1 MKQILQTERLY
12 LRELELSDAP
22 FIIQL
27 VNSPG
32 WLQYIGDRNIKD
44 IKQAE
49 DYLVNGPLKSYSEL
63 NYGLSLVALRNTH
76 LSIGMCGLLKRNY
89 LDHPDI
95 GFAFLPDAMGKG
107 YAFEITTALKQHAAT
122 QWGIEKILAIVQSDN
137 DRSIQLLE
145 KLGLNYQEIIIPPD
159 TNQELLLF
167 SN

>member
-12 LRELELSDAP
+12 LREFGLSDAS
-22 FIIQL
+22 FIVQL

-44 IKQAE
+44 VKQAE
-49 DYLVNGPLKSYSEL
+49 DYLNNGPLKSYAEL
-63 NYGLSLVALRNTH
+63 NYGLSLVALRDTH
-76 LSIGMCGLLKRNY
+76 LAIGMCGLLKRSY
-89 LDHPDI
+89 LDHPDL

-107 YAFEITTALKQHAAT
+107 YALEIATALKQHAAT
-122 QWGIEKILAIVQSDN
+122 HWGIQKILAIVQSDN
-137 DRSIQLLE
+137 DRSIRLLE
-145 KLGLNYQEIIIPPD
+145 KLELTYQELIVPPN